1 MPRASGAALCASKPQ
16 RPRRNCGGTSEYDE
30 TATRHR
36 QVNGLTQAWR
46 RLAALS
52 WSRSHLVPVEQ
63 VGPEVHW
70 ARNSDLDALL
80 TPGGPL
86 PRLLVEEQPKRISLV
101 DTLWRELSHGL
112 DRPKMAAL
120 VAAADYTPA
129 DCHLAR
135 FRKAAAF
142 PGSGL
147 VMPTP
152 GNLWAYS
159 SFPARWGDPQL
170 AKIAGIRVGSDGT
183 KFHRSAWR
191 AAPRIKER
199 VALITTQFSYMYGHW
214 LCDTISAVAWL
225 MPAIRDG
232 RVRLLAKPLTD
243 WQRAVLDHLAVPRS
257 SILERDEP
265 IVRCDDLL
273 VAASLGASDIGRP
286 SLRQRQTF
294 DALRRVTST
303 EGPALIYVARD
314 RIVHPRTMTNEDE
327 VISRLTDVGFTILRP
342 ERLSFEE
349 QVRTFSQ
356 ARVIAGAHGS
366 GMGNI
371 GLAPPGC
378 IVLEVMPEDWVQA
391 WTFRMCAVLGHRYV
405 SHVADVDPCSRGEV
419 AHDGNIRFPDGLWY
433 RANVG
438 VLVQQAQDIKQKIGL
453 KA

>member
-1 MPRASGAALCASKPQ
+1 VNEL
-16 RPRRNCGGTSEYDE
+16 
-30 TATRHR
+30 TR
-36 QVNGLTQAWR
+36 AWR

-52 WSRSHLVPVEQ
+52 WSRSHLVRVEE
-63 VGPEVHW
+63 VGLEVHW

-80 TPGGPL
+80 RPGRFL
-86 PRLLVEEQPKRISLV
+86 PRLLVEEQPKRISLA

-112 DRPKMAAL
+112 DRPRMAAL
-120 VAAADYTPA
+120 VAAADYIPA
-129 DCHLAR
+129 DSHLAR
-135 FRKAAAF
+135 FRRAAAF

-152 GNLWAYS
+152 GYFWAYS
-159 SFPARWGDPQL
+159 LFPARWDDPQL
-170 AKIAGIRVGSDGT
+170 AKIAGIRVDSDGT

-214 LCDTISAVAWL
+214 LCDTISAVVWL

-232 RVRLLAKPLTD
+232 RVRLLARPLTD

-273 VAASLGASDIGRP
+273 VAASLGSFEVGNP
-286 SLRQRQTF
+286 TLRQRQTF
-294 DALRRVTST
+294 DALRRVASK
-303 EGPALIYVARD
+303 EGSALIYIARD
-314 RIVHPRTMTNEDE
+314 RLVRPRTMINEVE

-342 ERLSFEE
+342 ECLSFEE

-378 IVLEVMPEDWVQA
+378 IVLEIMPEDWVQA
-391 WTFRMCAVLGHRYV
+391 WTVRMCAVLGHRYV
-405 SHVADVDPCSRGEV
+405 SHVADVDPRSRREV
-419 AHDGNIRFPDGLWY
+419 AHDGNIRFPGGLWY
-433 RANVG
+433 RANVE
-438 VLVQQAQDIKQKIGL
+438 VLIQQAQDIKRQIGL
-453 KA
+453 EA